1 MPVKVLDSTG
11 KADDDNIAAGI
22 KWAVDHGARVINLSL
37 GGPGAGTG
45 ILQQYVDYATS
56 RNVVVVAA
64 AGNDGNESFEV
75 ATAPHYPAACNGVI
89 AVGATDAV
97 GNHAPFSSY
106 GNWVD
111 VVAPGE
117 TNANVGIWSTMRG
130 SSYGAGSGTSFSSPL
145 VAAVAF
151 LMRTADPNASQ

>member
-1 MPVKVLDSTG
+1 AASTNNGRGVAGATWQGKIMPIKVLDSTG
-11 KADDDNIAAGI
+11 EADDVNIAAGI
-22 KWAVDHGARVINLSL
+22 KYAVDHGASVINLSL

-64 AGNDGNESFEV
+64 AGNDGTESFDV

-106 GNWVD
+106 GSWID
-111 VVAPGE
+111 VVAPGDM
-117 TNANVGIWSTMRG
+117 TNGNNNDGVITT
-130 SSYGAGSGTSFSSPL
+130 Y
-145 VAAVAF
+145 
-151 LMRTADPNASQ
+151 